1 MLARKCKVIRMQKG
15 ISMEILSKEI
25 GYSRDKIQTYENIR
39 TKKTDDS
46 MIQKIA
52 DYFNTTVED
61 IEKVYEVEVSKDT
74 KHSKVEIIRENVAKE
89 EVFGYLDYKI
99 KKQMEMA
106 KVRNNKKQSYIRTK
120 AARIKSSDKYKTS
133 SCNRKPF
140 KCLNQACPLNKN
152 CMCDNPVVIRGDA
165 PCYGKDLVKDKPK
178 KQDMRNTRACF
189 MADKVSKHER
199 GEIN

>member
-1 MLARKCKVIRMQKG
+1 
-15 ISMEILSKEI
+15 MEILSKEI

-39 TKKTDDS
+39 TKKNDDS

-99 KKQMEMA
+99 KKT
-106 KVRNNKKQSYIRTK
+106 NGN
-120 AARIKSSDKYKTS
+120 
-133 SCNRKPF
+133 
-140 KCLNQACPLNKN
+140 
-152 CMCDNPVVIRGDA
+152 
-165 PCYGKDLVKDKPK
+165 GKG
-178 KQDMRNTRACF
+178 
-189 MADKVSKHER
+189 S
-199 GEIN
+199 